1 MWVGSVGCVQSKKLA
16 LSNRKRTEYM
26 REYKIIFH
34 FHRNF
39 RHVMQVCLCRIVRL
53 YGVFPVQFGQLFDNR
68 AEEDFR
74 VILRFYRL

>member
-1 MWVGSVGCVQSKKLA
+1 
-16 LSNRKRTEYM
+16 M

-39 RHVMQVCLCRIVRL
+39 RHVMQVCLCRIVRI
-53 YGVFPVQFGQLFDNR
+53 YGVFPVRFGQLFDNR